1 MELQIKEQNG
11 FQYVEGGSGQVLLLL
26 HGLFGALSNWQDVI
40 SEFSTDHR
48 VIIPLLPIYDMPLTQ
63 AGVPG
68 LVNYVE
74 DFLREMHLDQPLTVL
89 GNSLGGHIALV
100 YALRNPRMVQRLVL
114 TGSSG
119 LFEDSMGGSF
129 PKRGNY
135 DFVQERVA
143 YTFYDPSIATK
154 DLVDEVFNVTN
165 SNTKVLRII
174 SIARSAQR
182 HNLGKELTKITVPTL
197 LVWGLNDTITPPVVA
212 HEFERLLPNAELHFL
227 DHCCH
232 VPMMERPQDFNRL
245 LRQFLRRTAPKPAL
259 TPTV

>member
-11 FQYVEGGSGQVLLLL
+11 FQYVAEGTGEVLLLL
-26 HGLFGALSNWQDVI
+26 HGLFGALSNWQDVVA
-40 SEFSTDHR
+40 EFSTDYR
-48 VIIPLLPIYDMPLTQ
+48 VVIPLLPIYEMPLSQ

-68 LVNYVE
+68 LVSYVE
-74 DFLREMHLDQPLTVL
+74 DFLRQVQLTEPLTVL

-100 YALRNPRMVQRLVL
+100 YALRNPNMVTRIVL

-135 DFVQERVA
+135 AFVQERVG

-154 DLVDEVFNVTN
+154 ELVDEVFSVTN
-165 SNTKVLRII
+165 SNTKCLRII

-182 HNLGKELTKITVPTL
+182 HNLGKDLTKVSAPTL

-212 HEFERLLPNAELHFL
+212 HEFHRLLPQSELRFL
-227 DHCCH
+227 DHCGH
-232 VPMMERPQDFNRL
+232 VPMMEHPREFNRL
-245 LRQFLRRTAPKPAL
+245 LRQFLRRTAPEPAL
-259 TPTV
+259 T

>member
-11 FQYVEGGSGQVLLLL
+11 FQYVEEGSGEVLLLL
-26 HGLFGALSNWQDVI
+26 HGLFGALSNWHDVVA
-40 SEFSTDHR
+40 EFSTDYR
-48 VIIPLLPIYDMPLTQ
+48 VVIPLLPIYDMPLTQ

-74 DFLREMHLDQPLTVL
+74 DFLRQMSLDGPLTLL

-100 YALRNPRMVQRLVL
+100 YSLRNPQMVRRLVL

-135 DFVQERVA
+135 AFVQERVA

-154 DLVDEVFNVTN
+154 ELVDEVFNVTN

-182 HNLGKELTKITVPTL
+182 HNLGKDLTKITAPTL

-212 HEFERLLPNAELHFL
+212 HEFHRLLPNSELHFV
-227 DHCCH
+227 DHCGH
-232 VPMMERPQDFNRL
+232 VPMMEHPQKFNLL
-245 LRQFLRRTAPKPAL
+245 LRQFLRRTALEPAL
-259 TPTV
+259 T

>member
-1 MELQIKEQNG
+1 MELQIKEHNG
-11 FQYVEGGSGQVLLLL
+11 FQYVEEGTGEVLLLL
-26 HGLFGALSNWQDVI
+26 HGLFGALSNWQDVVT
-40 SEFSTDHR
+40 EFSTDYR
-48 VIIPLLPIYDMPLTQ
+48 VVIPLLPIYEMPLTQ

-74 DFLREMHLDQPLTVL
+74 DFLRQMHLTEPLTLL
-89 GNSLGGHIALV
+89 GNSLGGHIGLV
-100 YALRNPRMVQRLVL
+100 YTLRNPGMVRRLVL

-135 DFVQERVA
+135 AFVQERVA

-154 DLVDEVFNVTN
+154 ELVDEVFNVTN

-182 HNLGKELTKITVPTL
+182 HNLGKDLTKITVPAL

-212 HEFERLLPNAELHFL
+212 HEFHRLLPGSELHFL
-227 DHCCH
+227 DHCGH
-232 VPMMERPQDFNRL
+232 VPMMEHPQKFNRL
-245 LRQFLRRTAPKPAL
+245 LRQFLRRTALEPAL
-259 TPTV
+259 T